1 MRKRWSRGAD
11 DRVLSSAGVSGSS
24 TRQTTGRRWS
34 VPRTVAR
41 AKTWIAE
48 THSSGFE
55 LRRHFFL
62 QLFESEF
69 VSVPGQ
75 GKVVAGGA
83 LAMLLS
89 IGVVFV
95 QAYYHKYLALNEL
108 DDGGP
113 FGMALLA
120 DALFIVTLTMAATG
134 LFTTLQWPSL
144 FPSLRDYL
152 ALAALPTRVRDM
164 FIAKLTAL
172 LAVAA
177 LVTVATALPLSLL
190 LRIVMEGPYAVNLS
204 RQAPA
209 LFVSSSLAGLF
220 GFFCL
225 IVLQG
230 VLLNVL
236 PVRHFQRVSLAAQG
250 LLLVVFLCG
259 LLFILRI
266 PGLPWMNL
274 RPSWAVYAP
283 PLWFLG
289 LEQVMVGNPE
299 PLAVRLA
306 WTSVAGSVGSAV
318 AALIAYWWSY
328 RWQRTR
334 VLESPA
340 VEKNGRVYLPSAVSG
355 YLLPNLRSLAVF
367 GFIAKSLARSR
378 QHRLILTGFAA
389 VAVALIAEGFASMA
403 LGGRFDAR
411 TPVFREA
418 AIAVPLT
425 LSLCMLV
432 GLRYLFRLPVELR
445 ANWIFRIHEPGHAME
460 FLAGVERFLF
470 YCGAMP
476 VAIATLPVE
485 MSLLGPCPGVIAS
498 LICLLISLVLME
510 ILLLTFEKVPFTS
523 SYLPGKRP
531 LVETVLR
538 YSAILTLYIGILGAV
553 VRGALAVPA
562 LSAALGV
569 LLAAT
574 WWMARR
580 VRLKTQ
586 RVERLEFEE
595 TPEKAVQQLL
605 IERD

>member
-1 MRKRWSRGAD
+1 MKKHWASFQA
-11 DRVLSSAGVSGSS
+11 
-24 TRQTTGRRWS
+24 
-34 VPRTVAR
+34 
-41 AKTWIAE
+41 WIAE
-48 THSSGFE
+48 THSTAFE

-75 GKVVAGGA
+75 GKVVAGGV
-83 LAMLLS
+83 LAMIFS
-89 IGVVFV
+89 IGLVFA

-113 FGMALLA
+113 FRLALLA
-120 DALFIVTLTMAATG
+120 DALFIVTLTMTAIG

-152 ALAALPTRVRDM
+152 ALAALPTRMRDV

-172 LAVAA
+172 LAFAV
-177 LVTVATALPLSLL
+177 LVIVSIALPLSVL
-190 LRIVMEGPYAVNLS
+190 LRVVMEGPYAVNLS
-204 RQAPA
+204 RQVPA

-225 IVLQG
+225 VTLQG

-236 PVRHFQRVSLAAQG
+236 PVRQFQRISLAVQG
-250 LLLVVFLCG
+250 ALLVVFLCA
-259 LLFILRI
+259 LLLVLRI
-266 PGLPWMNL
+266 PGLPWMDQ
-274 RPSWAVYAP
+274 RPSWAVYVPA
-283 PLWFLG
+283 LWFLG
-289 LEQVMVGNPE
+289 LEQAIAGNQE

-306 WTSVAGSVGSAV
+306 WTSLAGLLGSAA

-328 RWQRTR
+328 RWQRVR

-340 VEKNGRVYLPSAVSG
+340 AESNGRVYLPSSVSA
-355 YLLPNLRSLAVF
+355 YLLPNLHSLAVF

-389 VAVALIAEGFASMA
+389 AAVALIAEGFATLA
-403 LGGRFDAR
+403 LGRGINLRA
-411 TPVFREA
+411 PVFREA
-418 AIAVPLT
+418 VVAVPLT
-425 LSLCMLV
+425 LSLCTLV

-445 ANWIFRIHEPGHAME
+445 ANWIFRIHQPGHAMD
-460 FLAGVERFLF
+460 FLAGVERFMF
-470 YCGAMP
+470 YCGALP
-476 VAIATLPVE
+476 VAIASLPVE
-485 MSLLGPCPGVIAS
+485 MRLLGPRAGLIAS
-498 LICLLISLVLME
+498 LLCLLISLTLME
-510 ILLLTFEKVPFTS
+510 LLLLTFEKVPFTS
-523 SYLPGKRP
+523 SYLPGRKP

-538 YSAILTLYIGILGAV
+538 YSAIGTLYIGILGSV
-553 VRGALAVPA
+553 VQGALHAPA
-562 LSAALGV
+562 LSAT
-569 LLAAT
+569 LAVMLSAA

-580 VRLKTQ
+580 ARLTMQ

-595 TPEKAVQQLL
+595 THEKAVQQLL

>member
-1 MRKRWSRGAD
+1 MRKLWSRGAE
-11 DRVLSSAGVSGSS
+11 DRVLSSAAVSGPS
-24 TRQTTGRRWS
+24 TRQTTGHRWS

-41 AKTWIAE
+41 AETWIAE

-62 QLFESEF
+62 QLFETEF

-75 GKVVAGGA
+75 GKVVVGGA

-89 IGVVFV
+89 VGVVFA

-113 FGMALLA
+113 FRMALLA
-120 DALFIVTLTMAATG
+120 DALFIVTLTMAVTG
-134 LFTTLQWPSL
+134 LFTTLQWPAL

-152 ALAALPTRVRDM
+152 ALAALPTRVRDL

-172 LAVAA
+172 LAFAV
-177 LVTVATALPLSLL
+177 LVIVATALPLSVL
-190 LRIVMEGPYAVNLS
+190 LRLVMEGPYAAHLS
-204 RQAPA
+204 PQVPA
-209 LFVSSSLAGLF
+209 LFISSSLAGLF

-225 IVLQG
+225 VALQG
-230 VLLNVL
+230 LLLNVL
-236 PVRHFQRVSLAAQG
+236 PARQFQRVSLAAQG

-259 LLFILRI
+259 LLVVLRI

-274 RPSWAVYAP
+274 HPPWAVYVP

-306 WTSVAGSVGSAV
+306 WMSVAGLAGSAS

-340 VEKNGRVYLPSAVSG
+340 VESNGRVYLPSAVSA

-367 GFIAKSLARSR
+367 SFIAKSLARSR

-389 VAVALIAEGFASMA
+389 VAVALIAEGFVSLA
-403 LGGRFDAR
+403 LGSGFQAR
-411 TPVFREA
+411 TAVFREA
-418 AIAVPLT
+418 VIAVPLT
-425 LSLCMLV
+425 LSLCTLV

-460 FLAGVERFLF
+460 FLSGVERFMF
-470 YCGAMP
+470 YCGAIP
-476 VAIATLPVE
+476 VAVAALPVE
-485 MSLLGPCPGVIAS
+485 TRLLGARAGMAAS
-498 LICLLISLVLME
+498 VLCLLISLVLME

-523 SYLPGKRP
+523 SYLPGKKP

-538 YSAILTLYIGILGAV
+538 YTAIGTLYIGILGTL
-553 VRGALAVPA
+553 VRGTLAVPA
-562 LSAALGV
+562 LSATLAV
-569 LLAAT
+569 LLAAA
-574 WWMARR
+574 WWMARS
-580 VRLKTQ
+580 VRLKIQ